1 MKNTNNK
8 NEFEK
13 LLFEIVEDLKTI
25 HLGFIN
31 NKHHKVEI
39 YPKILKLLDIF
50 DVPEYYNLENAKTL
64 QSLYLTCNVVFL
76 SISNFPE
83 SPNYSFYCEN
93 NKYIIFIHRFTV
105 FLNIHKLYRE
115 VNKRIIAAD
124 FNILDLINEINVFN
138 NKKEVKSFKPIQFK
152 DIFIAPYNSDKKINE
167 LKKILRTKGYTDNND
182 KWIKKELANK
192 KELASLY
199 WLFSEKNIIN
209 TSYNKTLL
217 LKTFYNEFG
226 LIVYTDYETKP
237 ENSYTSYKNICNNER
252 GVAYDTFE
260 KLFLD
265 WISKV

>member
-1 MKNTNNK
+1 MSKTK
-8 NEFEK
+8 DINEFEK

-138 NKKEVKSFKPIQFK
+138 NKKEVKSLFRKQTDKTIQFK
-152 DIFIAPYNSDKKINE
+152 DIFKPPYNSEQKITDF
-167 LKKILRTKGYTDNND
+167 KKILQTRGYTDKNNVWAGLTTN
-182 KWIKKELANK
+182 KNELAT
-192 KELASLY
+192 LY
-199 WLFSEKNIIN
+199 FVFDLKGNIFKNHSKRATIR
-209 TSYNKTLL
+209 TLY
-217 LKTFYNEFG
+217 KEFG
-226 LIVYTDYETKP
+226 INVNDNELRNLTREMSNTETR
-237 ENSYTSYKNICNNER
+237 EQ
-252 GVAYDTFE
+252 FE
-260 KLFLD
+260 TIFKE
-265 WISKV
+265 W